1 MENNI
6 KKVYIV
12 WYDNGLSHEEYR
24 LDLEKVFTKEED
36 AKKFVE
42 EGNVTKEFKPSYTR
56 EEYHA
61 HDSDDIHVAYEDFV
75 QYEYHMWSYYCSL
88 GKYFYGEQAVD
99 E

>member
-42 EGNVTKEFKPSYTR
+42 EGNVTKEFTPSMTK

-75 QYEYHMWSYYCSL
+75 QYEHYMWSYYCS